1 MGVLANILRR
11 TRPDAKTATVA
22 NPPAWLRA
30 SATAE
35 RYTLPDLSL
44 SERQAD
50 LYTKLSWIQI
60 ATHTVANAIATQPL
74 NVLRMVGEKT
84 EQVKNHP
91 FEQLLRRPNPLDS
104 RVEFLRATYLWRAIT
119 GNCYW
124 WLNRLG
130 EDAPPD
136 EIFIIPAHQLQP
148 VPDGNMFLR
157 GYLYDAGIGEPIPLE
172 PWEVVHFRTFNP
184 LSRYVGLSPMG
195 ALRYAAF
202 GDLAAQEFNA
212 NFYAQ
217 DQAKAQ
223 GILAFADPIDE
234 DRWKRLR
241 AEANEKH
248 GGTKGKR
255 IMFLRNVGPGG
266 VQWIQTQM
274 SQADLQ
280 YLDQRTFTKEEIFN
294 LYAPG
299 LASILAV
306 NATEANSTAG
316 KDTFLSMGVYPEHVT
331 IAEKVSNDVLPAYG
345 DDLIAEFA
353 DVRRVD
359 TLIEL
364 QEQEAYERSHTVE
377 EVRAKYYH
385 DDPIGDERDDYST
398 QAFVS
403 AKAPSQQPTP
413 PALAPFVGQPPAD
426 QEPPTPEQQM
436 AQAGKALDRR
446 RWRDKAIKALA
457 AGRAADVAF
466 DPEYLSDGE
475 AMAIRAALRKV
486 RTAAEVSTAFKAEAG
501 MKDFLVKIEQ
511 AGGTRND
518 VLGIWKHQD
527 GHYWVSLGDWASS
540 ETAAAI
546 RKVFGKDTEIE
557 DEAGPIDFRS
567 SSKDGWEVVK

>member
-1 MGVLANILRR
+1 MGVLANIQARAR
-11 TRPDAKTATVA
+11 GAAKTATVA

-35 RYTLPDLSL
+35 RHTLPDLSL
-44 SERQAD
+44 SERQAE

-60 ATHTVANAIATQPL
+60 ATHAVANAVATQPL
-74 NVLRMVGEKT
+74 NVLRLVGEET

-124 WLNRLG
+124 WLNRLS

-136 EIFIIPAHQLQP
+136 ELFIIPAHQVQP

-157 GYLYDAGIGEPIPLE
+157 GYLYDAGTGQPIPLD
-172 PWEVVHFRTFNP
+172 PWEVAHFRTFNP
-184 LSRYVGLSPMG
+184 LSRYVGLSPLG

-217 DQAKAQ
+217 DSAKPQ
-223 GILAFADPIDE
+223 GILAFADPID
-234 DRWKRLR
+234 DGTWNRLR

-255 IMFLRNVGPGG
+255 LMFLRNVGPGG

-274 SQADLQ
+274 SQADIQ
-280 YLDQRTFTKEEIFN
+280 YLDQRTFTKEEIFS

-331 IAEKVSNDVLPAYG
+331 IAEKVSNDILLAYG

-364 QEQEAYERSHTVE
+364 QEQQEYAKTHTID
-377 EVRAKYYH
+377 EVRQKYYQ
-385 DDPIGDERDDYST
+385 DDELGDERGNLLLAEIGKGMTDGR
-398 QAFVS
+398 
-403 AKAPSQQPTP
+403 APQDKPAP
-413 PALAPFVGQPPAD
+413 PALAPFAGQPPTD
-426 QEPPTPEQQM
+426 QTAPTPEQQM
-436 AQAGKALDRR
+436 TQAGKALDRR
-446 RWRDKAIKALA
+446 RWRDKAVKALA

-466 DPEYLSDGE
+466 DPEYLSDSE
-475 AMAIRAALRKV
+475 AMDIRAALKRAA
-486 RTAAEVSTAFKAEAG
+486 TADAVWKAMEG
-501 MKDFLVKIEQ
+501 
-511 AGGTRND
+511 
-518 VLGIWKHQD
+518 
-527 GHYWVSLGDWASS
+527 
-540 ETAAAI
+540 
-546 RKVFGKDTEIE
+546 
-557 DEAGPIDFRS
+557 
-567 SSKDGWEVVK
+567 